1 MNLTLS
7 NTLALVLSSFII
19 LIFEDFIVIFLV
31 ANLLISIST
40 VTLEPPEIVIPSGMY
55 FVKSICVKL

>member
-40 VTLEPPEIVIPSGMY
+40 VTLEPPEIVFPQECI
-55 FVKSICVKL
+55 LLNQ